1 MTNRK
6 CIHLRCT
13 RWWLDIHAQFEM
25 TATSK
30 LINTHTSPRV
40 ATFFFF
46 FGVSVVRILKIYYLS
61 KSQVYNSV
69 LLTTIT
75 FLHIRRLE
83 PIHLPAEGLY
93 PLTKP
98 PQFPKLQPQVTT
110 TLLSRFQNAIPCGVH
125 WPQTFKCSQKSS
137 SLWEYLGQKTWLY
150 SLKFLNFPLKVWN
163 DVCFSFKQV
172 ILICDLTKGIKLA
185 RTFYLK

>member
-1 MTNRK
+1 MTNIK
-6 CIHLRCT
+6 CIYLRCT
-13 RWWLDIHAQFEM
+13 RWWLDIHVQFEM
-25 TATSK
+25 IATNK

-75 FLHIRRLE
+75 FLHIRCLE

-110 TLLSRFQNAIPCGVH
+110 
-125 WPQTFKCSQKSS
+125 
-137 SLWEYLGQKTWLY
+137 LY
-150 SLKFLNFPLKVWN
+150 SLIFRMPYHVGYTDHKPSNGHKNHPAYGSTLARKHDCILWNFWISPLKVWS